1 MLLLWA
7 RIIVIARPPR
17 TAIADENISTSV
29 ASNIASDN
37 HKAAFPI
44 WLDHEPNRN
53 PFQVSNDVF
62 PIVTQP
68 TDNVSV
74 QAVNNGNDTEQQ
86 AISMLQLEAIMG
98 DLAMIDGHV
107 FQVGDVV
114 SVSSMTDT
122 LTLEKVHRRS
132 VIISVGERRYE
143 LTIASP
149 RR

>member
-1 MLLLWA
+1 
-7 RIIVIARPPR
+7 
-17 TAIADENISTSV
+17 
-29 ASNIASDN
+29 
-37 HKAAFPI
+37 
-44 WLDHEPNRN
+44 
-53 PFQVSNDVF
+53 
-62 PIVTQP
+62 
-68 TDNVSV
+68 
-74 QAVNNGNDTEQQ
+74 
-86 AISMLQLEAIMG
+86 MLQLEAIMG